1 MKSVRNLVWCGSVLL
16 KLTATACS
24 PDMPVQQEAAAV
36 TLSAVTPAAGP
47 TAGGLEIALDGENFE
62 AGATVLV
69 GGEAA
74 THVNVTSPGHLTAT
88 LPANFGSWGPVDLTV
103 TNPNG
108 RTVTRGD
115 VFSYYASQPVF
126 TGSLVVGG
134 DLPASIIMNDFNSDR
149 MPDIALFNSGDNSV
163 DLFLGNGVGGV
174 ATASGFIA
182 GGITRQLR
190 SGTSGDFNGDGNMD
204 LAAIDSNN
212 LVSIVFGNG
221 RGSFGIP
228 TFHSIGANPIE
239 MAAADFNGDKALDL
253 IITHQ
258 QKEQNNVTIL
268 LGDGQGGFPD
278 TRLLSVGTYPGGVA
292 VGDFNADGKADFAV
306 TDSACKVHVL
316 LGDGRGLFQD
326 TVTSLGIDT
335 VPNLVA
341 VGDFNRDEKQDLAVT
356 DMSDGRVLILLG
368 DGRGRFWS
376 LTSFPTGAGA
386 EAVAVADLNGDG
398 LEDLAVNNRWDG
410 TLSVMLGNG
419 KGIFS
424 SAALLSVSNSSPRLA
439 VGDFNGDG
447 KPDLV
452 LSRAAYGAPNL
463 NGFSIWLNSSK

>member
-24 PDMPVQQEAAAV
+24 PDMPVQREESAV

-62 AGATVLV
+62 VGATVLV

-103 TNPNG
+103 TNPDG
-108 RTVTRGD
+108 QTVTRGD
-115 VFSYYASQPVF
+115 VFAYYASQPAF
-126 TGSLVVGG
+126 TGSLIVGG
-134 DLPASIIMNDFNSDR
+134 DMPASIIMSDFNSDR
-149 MPDIALFNSGDNSV
+149 TPDIALINSGDNSV
-163 DLFLGNGVGGV
+163 DLFLGNGIGGV
-174 ATASGFIA
+174 ATASGFTA
-182 GGITRQLR
+182 GSFKSQFR
-190 SGTSGDFNGDGNMD
+190 SGTAGDFDGDGNMD
-204 LAAIDSNN
+204 LAAIDSNSV
-212 LVSIVFGNG
+212 VSIVFGNG
-221 RGSFGIP
+221 RGSFGLP
-228 TFHSIGANPIE
+228 AFHSIGASPLE

-253 IITHQ
+253 VITHQ

-268 LGDGQGGFPD
+268 FGDGHGGFPASSV
-278 TRLLSVGTYPGGVA
+278 LSIGTYPDGVA
-292 VGDFNADGKADFAV
+292 VGDFNADGKPDFAV
-306 TDSACKVHVL
+306 TDAASKVHVL
-316 LGDGRGLFQD
+316 LGDGRGFFQD
-326 TVTSLGIDT
+326 TVTSLGTDT
-335 VPNLVA
+335 IPNLVA
-341 VGDFNRDEKQDLAVT
+341 VGDFNRDQKQDLAVT
-356 DMSDGRVLILLG
+356 DMNDGRVMILLG
-368 DGRGRFWS
+368 DGLGRFWS

-424 SAALLSVSNSSPRLA
+424 TAALLSVSNNSPRLA
-439 VGDFNGDG
+439 VGDFNGDR

-452 LSRAAYGAPNL
+452 LSSAAYGASNL
-463 NGFSIWLNSSK
+463 NGFSIWLNNSR